1 MELELIY
8 KIFFKRLDMVE
19 ESKKEAEAEQSVLE
33 IIEKTDG
40 KTLFE
45 YTRFY

>member
-1 MELELIY
+1 
-8 KIFFKRLDMVE
+8 MVE
-19 ESKKEAEAEQSVLE
+19 ESKKEAEAVVEESKKEAGAEQSVLE